1 MKVLSRIL
9 IASCVL
15 VAGPTACDRGPSQ
28 EEIKAAAAE
37 LLAEQQRKEEAAAI
51 EAARIAEEQAS
62 LAQLADEKRQQIAE
76 ELSTRDG
83 AVAAQKQAKLELA
96 AAEMARREALV
107 AEVKGFVDSVEIRNS
122 KIMDETKIFVN
133 EEPAEIGLVLVS
145 PSGHSVSY
153 NGTEGDYYLFTYDD
167 EYMTVSLKRT
177 LRGLAFPKVEQKQP
191 LAEGVPAT
199 EATFALPSAPTGGR
213 LIIMEATYG
222 AGSRQQDVKELLKS
236 KITNGKLSTRADS
249 GELGGDPA
257 FGEVKELRVKYIGP
271 TGMKEVSFREGNNV
285 ELP

>member
-1 MKVLSRIL
+1 MKALSRIL
-9 IASCVL
+9 IASCVI

-51 EAARIAEEQAS
+51 EAARIAEEQVR

-83 AVAAQKQAKLELA
+83 AVAAQRQAKLELA
-96 AAEMARREALV
+96 AAEMARREAIV
-107 AEVKGFVDSVEIRNS
+107 AEVKGFVDSLDIRKSQLNE
-122 KIMDETKIFVN
+122 ETRTSIN
-133 EEPAEIGLVLVS
+133 EEPAETGLVLVS
-145 PSGHSVSY
+145 PSGHSVRY
-153 NGTEGDYYLFTYDD
+153 VGVEGDYYAFSYDD
-167 EYMTVSLKRT
+167 EYMTVALKRT
-177 LRGLAFPKVEQKQP
+177 IRGLAFPKVDQKQP

-222 AGSRQQDVKELLKS
+222 AGSTQRDVRELLKS
-236 KITNGKLSTRADS
+236 KISNGKLSTRADN
-249 GELGGDPA
+249 GEMGGDPVP
-257 FGEVKELRVKYIGP
+257 GQVKDLRVKYIGP
-271 TGMKEVSFREGNNV
+271 KGMKEVSFREGDSV